1 MEKLTEGGF
10 LVTKIHQLSQKVF
23 SNLLDKHNIHEITA
37 AQGRILFPLWK
48 QDNLTF
54 QQLKNKTLLSK
65 STLSYFLDQLEAAG
79 FIQRIHSEDDKRI
92 IKIKLIPID
101 EGLKEKFINVSNK
114 MKGIYYHN
122 FSEQELNEF
131 ESYLRRILHNLL
143 RYNKKKK

>member
-1 MEKLTEGGF
+1 MLK
-10 LVTKIHQLSQKVF
+10 
-23 SNLLDKHNIHEITA
+23 
-37 AQGRILFPLWK
+37 
-48 QDNLTF
+48 
-54 QQLKNKTLLSK
+54 QLKNKTLLSK
-65 STLSYFLDQLEAAG
+65 STLSYFLDQLEEAG
-79 FIQRIHSEDDKRI
+79 FIERIHSEDDKRI

-131 ESYLRRILHNLL
+131 ESYLRRILQNLL